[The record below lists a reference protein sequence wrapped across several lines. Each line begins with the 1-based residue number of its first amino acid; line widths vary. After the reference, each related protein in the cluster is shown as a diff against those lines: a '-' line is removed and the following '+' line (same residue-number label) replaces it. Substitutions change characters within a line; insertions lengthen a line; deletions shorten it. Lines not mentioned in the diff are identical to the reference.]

1 MEYQNTD
8 HTFAV
13 CAYKES
19 PYLESCIKSLVNQ
32 KVKSNIIVC
41 TSTPC
46 EFIENM
52 AKKYDIP
59 YYVREGKSDICDDW
73 NFSVACTKTNYV
85 TVAHQDDVYN
95 EHYVEDI
102 FRMKRCRSLS
112 QIICL

>member
-52 AKKYDIP
+52 AKKYDLP
-59 YYVREGKSDICDDW
+59 YYVGKER
-73 NFSVACTKTNYV
+73 A
-85 TVAHQDDVYN
+85 
-95 EHYVEDI
+95 I
-102 FRMKRCRSLS
+102 FVMTGIFLLHVQKR
-112 QIICL
+112 IM

>member
-52 AKKYDIP
+52 TKKI
-59 YYVREGKSDICDDW
+59 
-73 NFSVACTKTNYV
+73 
-85 TVAHQDDVYN
+85 
-95 EHYVEDI
+95 
-102 FRMKRCRSLS
+102 
-112 QIICL
+112 